1 MPAVGGACTGIADT
15 RWYLADEGVRRSYM
29 RRWESEET
37 AEMRAGFEG
46 QKDVLYVQLPTGKV
60 LMECVRVG
68 DHYELLADSS

>member
-1 MPAVGGACTGIADT
+1 
-15 RWYLADEGVRRSYM
+15 M

-68 DHYELLADSS
+68 DHCKLLADSY